1 MPTARPRHTITET
14 PALHEVLEDLRSALG
29 RNRIDF
35 GELAM
40 LGARAKLRELREE
53 SPEVKAARARLVRE
67 IREGTIEPDIAAA
80 DEVKHLG
87 LIADD
92 ER

>member
-1 MPTARPRHTITET
+1 
-14 PALHEVLEDLRSALG
+14 
-29 RNRIDF
+29 
-35 GELAM
+35 M

-53 SPEVKAARARLVRE
+53 SPAVLAAREWLVQE
-67 IREGTIEPDIAAA
+67 IRAGAADPDIAAA
-80 DEVKHLG
+80 DEVKRLG

>member
-1 MPTARPRHTITET
+1 MPTAHPRHTITET
-14 PALHEVLEDLRSALG
+14 PVLHEVLEELRSVLG
-29 RNRIDF
+29 RRRIDF

-53 SPEVKAARARLVRE
+53 SPEVAAARARLVRE

-80 DEVKHLG
+80 DEVKYLG